1 MENEKSKK
9 DKQDKKT
16 TEGEAR
22 EKEEEI
28 KTTERLALDLELTL
42 GRNLSRRPSPL
53 VVSPAEFIGSPCR
66 SGAST
71 PGSENLGM
79 VEFMWDEVKC
89 QSVAR
94 KEPKNPEMGQPED
107 KDTINGKDRSG
118 AVPKL
123 MLNQLSKLQKIS
135 SLTDDSPRKRKV
147 ADTSMETDVGINP
160 YKKRESLEV
169 ANLKEAM
176 DAVTRIGGKIEKVVK
191 NLYQPKRELVDLVAK
206 LNKWTAV
213 FKRETL
219 KAWMEAHKY
228 EPVEKA
234 MIDVDTQADVEREN
248 EVNKRKETTRNIGCQ
263 TDPEDMDGPMKR
275 RTKETEVST
284 QDAAVQVDLK
294 PELRTCETQTGAWSN
309 STKEL
314 KTLEKTDTFEQWGAI
329 ANKKW
334 KEDLFTN
341 TVVVVGTPFETKDD
355 VTKVVLVEPEDRDM
369 DKGIQRAFRER
380 YPELRF
386 GDREVDV
393 VEQTTRVRSQLPGEV
408 ARRKVVKIMHDG
420 MEGDLWSKFC
430 ELRKETES
438 DVRVAMH
445 HVNSMGTERLR
456 KMAEAVFHGTGT
468 TVAIYTTQAKM
479 EEGRKGV
486 PPEGKKKDVA
496 EVLRESRGRAKG
508 ALIIK
513 AKDERS
519 AKEVLQLMRTSINL
533 QEVGVSVKGLARN
546 DSGEIKID
554 VQETKEGGRMSFKRA
569 AESYAK
575 DKAEIAWHEPRRT
588 IMLRDVD
595 NVVSEEEIRQAICA
609 EAGDDVGQIEVH
621 IKKPEQ
627 GTKGRKT
634 YAMVTVNTR
643 TAQVLENKERLRV
656 GWSQFRTRALERPAK
671 CFRCQEFGH
680 LAADCKSAVEK
691 KEACYRCGGPGHF
704 ARNCKEEAP
713 KCYSCGESGHLARS
727 MRCRNYKAA
736 VDQIRRQDR
745 DRKPNRRTSQSAGQD

>member
-1 MENEKSKK
+1 
-9 DKQDKKT
+9 
-16 TEGEAR
+16 
-22 EKEEEI
+22 
-28 KTTERLALDLELTL
+28 
-42 GRNLSRRPSPL
+42 
-53 VVSPAEFIGSPCR
+53 
-66 SGAST
+66 
-71 PGSENLGM
+71 
-79 VEFMWDEVKC
+79 
-89 QSVAR
+89 
-94 KEPKNPEMGQPED
+94 
-107 KDTINGKDRSG
+107 
-118 AVPKL
+118 
-123 MLNQLSKLQKIS
+123 
-135 SLTDDSPRKRKV
+135 
-147 ADTSMETDVGINP
+147 
-160 YKKRESLEV
+160 
-169 ANLKEAM
+169 
-176 DAVTRIGGKIEKVVK
+176 
-191 NLYQPKRELVDLVAK
+191 
-206 LNKWTAV
+206 
-213 FKRETL
+213 
-219 KAWMEAHKY
+219 
-228 EPVEKA
+228 
-234 MIDVDTQADVEREN
+234 
-248 EVNKRKETTRNIGCQ
+248 
-263 TDPEDMDGPMKR
+263 
-275 RTKETEVST
+275 
-284 QDAAVQVDLK
+284 
-294 PELRTCETQTGAWSN
+294 
-309 STKEL
+309 
-314 KTLEKTDTFEQWGAI
+314 
-329 ANKKW
+329 
-334 KEDLFTN
+334 
-341 TVVVVGTPFETKDD
+341 VVVVGTPFETKDD

-369 DKGIQRAFRER
+369 DKGIQRVFRER

-420 MEGDLWSKFC
+420 MEGDLWRKFC

-479 EEGRKGV
+479 EEDRKGV
-486 PPEGKKKDVA
+486 PPEGKKKDAAV
-496 EVLRESRGRAKG
+496 VPRESRGRAKG

-513 AKDERS
+513 ATDERS

-575 DKAEIAWHEPRRT
+575 DKAEIAWHEPKRT